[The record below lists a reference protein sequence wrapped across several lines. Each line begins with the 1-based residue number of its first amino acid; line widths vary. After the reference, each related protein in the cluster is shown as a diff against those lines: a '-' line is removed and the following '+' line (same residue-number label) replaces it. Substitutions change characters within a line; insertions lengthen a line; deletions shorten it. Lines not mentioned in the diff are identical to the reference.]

1 MIEARGMVRNGAGK
15 AFRLSAT
22 GKTQK
27 QALDRLMNKA
37 DAVWEGMFVNISPD
51 STVAEVVELW
61 LADVEERGDIQQS
74 TKESYAQVGRGKITE
89 YIGAVP
95 IRRVDAGLC
104 HALLKKMRRNH
115 TISYARNVRR
125 VMSVLLKF
133 AVVHRALERNPLP
146 DTPRMHDPEPHYI
159 EWDFEQVDMMLRLLK
174 QWTGVNPE
182 RRGGGVPD
190 VDLVI
195 DLILIMLGTSLR
207 PAEALGIRRQDVTF
221 LGDRAL
227 LNLQGTVS
235 TTKKHGTIWKSTP
248 KRKSQQRAITVPA
261 FAAEVLRRR
270 MANYRHN
277 EHALLF
283 PTRTG
288 KPRGTHNVNRMLRSF
303 RAAHAEILL
312 GIGVEPSDVTCRAFR
327 KMAAMTIA
335 DHAGMDLAAS
345 LLGHADSKTTRDHYA
360 KPNRV
365 VPSQTAD
372 ILERQFPFTSF

>member
-15 AFRLSAT
+15 AFRISAT
-22 GKTQK
+22 GNTQQ

-37 DAVWEGMFVNISPD
+37 NDVWDGMFVNISPD
-51 STVAEVVELW
+51 SSVAEVIELW
-61 LADVEERGDIQQS
+61 LADVDERDDIQQS
-74 TKESYAQVGRGKITE
+74 TKESYARVGRKITE

-104 HALLKKMRRNH
+104 HGLFKKMRRTH

-146 DTPRMHDPEPHYI
+146 DTPFMHDPEPHYI
-159 EWDFEQVDMMLRLLK
+159 EWDFEQVEMMLRLLK
-174 QWTGVNPE
+174 QWKGVNPE
-182 RRGGGVPD
+182 RLGGGVPD
-190 VDLVI
+190 VQLVT

-221 LGDRAL
+221 SGSRAIL
-227 LNLQGTVS
+227 HLQGTVS
-235 TTKKHGTIWKSTP
+235 TTKKYGTTWKSTP

-288 KPRGTHNVNRMLRSF
+288 RPRGTHTVNRALRSF
-303 RAAHAEILL
+303 RSEHAEILR

-335 DHAGMDLAAS
+335 DHAGMELAAS